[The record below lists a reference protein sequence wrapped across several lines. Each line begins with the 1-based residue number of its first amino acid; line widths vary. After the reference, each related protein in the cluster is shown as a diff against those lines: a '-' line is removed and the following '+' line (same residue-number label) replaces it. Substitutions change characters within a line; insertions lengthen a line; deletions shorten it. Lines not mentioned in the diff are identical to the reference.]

1 MVQQLPFG
9 SALIQILVRAFLEQ
23 GMIWPSRH
31 NPSVPFGELQPVLQ
45 PYFPQWQHTLVLPE
59 FEFRSG
65 VYTFKVSLG
74 KIWRRIAISSQLTL
88 ETLGSLILQSVNFD
102 CDHLDCFSYQN
113 QFGSTV
119 HISHPYADGSPSTDE
134 VSIGDLPLREGAS
147 LTYVFDFGDWW
158 EFTLQLEQI
167 DTDDRRDD
175 YGAIIE
181 SKGSAPLQYPDW
193 SDTDDYD

>member
-45 PYFPQWQHTLVLPE
+45 PYFL
-59 FEFRSG
+59 
-65 VYTFKVSLG
+65 
-74 KIWRRIAISSQLTL
+74 
-88 ETLGSLILQSVNFD
+88 N
-102 CDHLDCFSYQN
+102 
-113 QFGSTV
+113 
-119 HISHPYADGSPSTDE
+119 
-134 VSIGDLPLREGAS
+134 EGAS

-158 EFTLQLEQI
+158 EFTIQLEQI

-175 YGAIIE
+175 YGAITE
-181 SKGSAPLQYPDW
+181 SLDSPAPWTNFLMHSWGDYLPDHLRKLNPNKHTTSTPLSATVNGKFLISSIGYYLNGLPSLI
-193 SDTDDYD
+193 

>member
-45 PYFPQWQHTLVLPE
+45 PYFPQWQHTLVIPE

-88 ETLGSLILQSVNFD
+88 ETLSSLILQSVNFD
-102 CDHLDCFSYQN
+102 SDHLDRFSYQN
-113 QFGSTV
+113 QFGRTV

-134 VSIGDLPLREGAS
+134 VCIGDLPLREGAS

-158 EFTLQLEQI
+158 EFTLQLEHI
-167 DTDDRRDD
+167 DTDDLRDD

-181 SKGSAPLQYPDW
+181 SKGSAPLQY
-193 SDTDDYD
+193 Y